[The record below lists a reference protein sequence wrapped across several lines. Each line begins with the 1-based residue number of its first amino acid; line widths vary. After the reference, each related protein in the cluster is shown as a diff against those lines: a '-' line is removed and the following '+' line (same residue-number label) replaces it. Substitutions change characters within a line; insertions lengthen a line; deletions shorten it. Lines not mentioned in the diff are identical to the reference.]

1 MVECL
6 DLVANFVTVERQ
18 IKDVSGEGD
27 PEHVELR
34 MM

>member
-6 DLVANFVTVERQ
+6 DLVANFVRVER
-18 IKDVSGEGD
+18 DMLDTDTLGD

>member
-1 MVECL
+1 MECL
-6 DLVANFVTVERQ
+6 DLVANFVRVEREIQ
-18 IKDVSGEGD
+18 GTDTLGD